1 MPSDFLLSLAVGTHL
16 ITCQHDCKTEAQEV
30 DRNIDR

>member
-1 MPSDFLLSLAVGTHL
+1 MPNNFLLSLAVGTHL
-16 ITCQHDCKTEAQEV
+16 ITCQRDCETEAQEV